1 MAVKEILTEPNK
13 ILRQIS
19 KPVENVTKNEQILMD
34 DMLDTMYHANGIGLA
49 AIQIGIPKRII
60 VMDISKKDEKKN
72 PLYFVNPIIKNK
84 NKDLS
89 TYEEGCL
96 SVPNQFAE
104 VDRPAT
110 CEVEYLDY
118 NGEKKL
124 LKADGLLA
132 TCIQHEM
139 DHLDGILF
147 IDYLSKLKKSMIIK
161 KLAKQKKSSEA
172 LVI

>member
-1 MAVKEILTEPNK
+1 MSVRTILTEPNK
-13 ILRQIS
+13 LLRQVS
-19 KPVENVTKNEQILMD
+19 QPVENVGKEEQNLMD
-34 DMLDTMYHANGIGLA
+34 DMLETMYAANGIGLA
-49 AIQIGIPKRII
+49 AIQVGIPKRII
-60 VMDISKKDEKKN
+60 VMDISKDENKKE
-72 PLYFVNPIIKNK
+72 PLYFVNPVIKNK
-84 NKDLS
+84 DILKS

-104 VDRPAT
+104 INRPKN

-124 LKADGLLA
+124 LKAEGLLA

-139 DHLDGILF
+139 DHLEGILF

-161 KLAKQKKSSEA
+161 KLSKNKIDRI
-172 LVI
+172 VV